1 MAMSPRR
8 PVARDD
14 GVARDG
20 GGSERGA
27 FRRRAA
33 SALTHPLTL
42 TALAVLLVN
51 DVALKR
57 AWPDAWATGKLSD
70 LAWMIFAPPLLAYLL
85 SFLVCGRVLG
95 GRARLGA
102 LGGIAGR
109 GALGGRAGFGA
120 AYLGLPL
127 LYAAFN
133 TFEPMHNAAL
143 RVLALVG
150 GSSPGSPLDATDS
163 VVIPFAMAAALWVWR
178 RTPADPQSVRARL
191 ALLAT
196 AVAAFATV
204 ATSYPPPVEGV
215 INVQT
220 AEDGTLLALVSEP
233 YLNTYASRDGGLT
246 WTQADDFSFGEP
258 SLWVETPLGNY
269 AVTRTN
275 IRRAGE
281 REVIYSAE
289 RLNDYSNV
297 WARVID
303 TRERGSI
310 RRLTRAPRAIAYD
323 EASGNVAAAMGMQG
337 VVVVAPDGSWR
348 SVAVGPFEPTDFS
361 FAAKLSNL
369 RDSSFLWLA
378 FALAVSF
385 TGLGMGP
392 ALLAHRRG
400 TSDHTAGI
408 ALMAAPAAI
417 CSLFIIFA
425 GLYPAGD
432 ALRAND
438 LIWRETF
445 NVPGLLKYPVG
456 GIALVMVFSGVA
468 ANRPNRRQALTGV
481 AAMVGM
487 LLLVLL
493 AFTLWL
499 QVNSPLRLGDVFALL
514 FLGLAALALH
524 SIMAFSARGSAQDGS
539 AAPG

>member
-1 MAMSPRR
+1 MAMSPRS
-8 PVARDD
+8 PIVRDD
-14 GVARDG
+14 GAARDG
-20 GGSERGA
+20 GGSERGD

-33 SALTHPLTL
+33 AALTHPLTL
-42 TALAVLLVN
+42 AALAALLVN
-51 DVALKR
+51 DIALKR

-85 SFLVCGRVLG
+85 SFLEGFGALG
-95 GRARLGA
+95 GRAR
-102 LGGIAGR
+102 R
-109 GALGGRAGFGA
+109 GALGGLAGFGA

-133 TFEPMHNAAL
+133 TFEPVHNAAL
-143 RVLALVG
+143 RGLALVG
-150 GSSPGSPLDATDS
+150 GSSPGTPLDATDS

-178 RTPADPQSVRARL
+178 RPPASPQSVRARL
-191 ALLAT
+191 ALLAM
-196 AVAAFATV
+196 AVAALATV

-220 AEDGTLLALVSEP
+220 AEDGTLLALASEP

-246 WTQADDFSFGEP
+246 WTQADDFSFDEP
-258 SLWVETPLGNY
+258 SIRLETPLGTY
-269 AVTRTN
+269 AVARTN
-275 IRRAGE
+275 IRRTGGGE
-281 REVIYSAE
+281 RGVIYSAE

-310 RRLTRAPRAIAYD
+310 RRLTRAPLAIAYD
-323 EASGNVAAAMGMQG
+323 EVSGNVAAAMGMQG
-337 VVVVAPDGSWR
+337 VVAIAPDGSWR
-348 SVAVGPFEPTDFS
+348 RVAVGPFEPTDFS

-400 TSDHTAGI
+400 TPEHTTGI

-425 GLYPAGD
+425 GLYPSGEAVQ
-432 ALRAND
+432 AND
-438 LIWRETF
+438 LIWRERF
-445 NVPGLLKYPVG
+445 SIPDLLKYPVG
-456 GIALVMVFSGVA
+456 GFALIMVFSGVA
-468 ANRPNRRQALTGV
+468 ANRPNQRQALIGV
-481 AAMVGM
+481 ASMVGM

-514 FLGLAALALH
+514 FVGLAALALH
-524 SIMAFSARGSAQDGS
+524 SIMACSARGAAQDGS